1 MAGEGSGPVG
11 TSNMP
16 IPRSEGGLRVPL
28 AKLGSTRFDLA
39 EALFR
44 HFTLES
50 RALQRLV
57 ADFLY
62 RFFQSLFQG
71 DFFTPVVHARK
82 CNILFCKT
90 QDAHPEQD

>member
-1 MAGEGSGPVG
+1 MAGEGSGPVRG

-62 RFFQSLFQG
+62 RFFQPLF
-71 DFFTPVVHARK
+71 H
-82 CNILFCKT
+82 
-90 QDAHPEQD
+90 